1 MANLKRKIDAHKR
14 QLQALELRKAGV
26 TFEAIATKL
35 GYCNRHAAYKAV
47 TTALKDSIKEPAEGV
62 REMELK
68 RRDDMLLAMWPQVK
82 SGNQGA
88 IDRSLRIMERRAK
101 LLGLD
106 APTKIAP
113 TDPTGEH
120 EYRDLSDNERLEQ
133 ISRIL
138 DAARERA
145 AGQIDPDG
153 SGS

>member
-1 MANLKRKIDAHKR
+1 M
-14 QLQALELRKAGV
+14 RKAGV
-26 TFEAIATKL
+26 QYEAIANQL
-35 GYCNRHAAYKAV
+35 GYKSKEAAFQAVKA
-47 TTALKDSIKEPAEGV
+47 ALKASLSEPAEGV

-68 RRDDMLLAMWPQVK
+68 RLDDMLLAMWPQVK

-88 IDRSLRIMERRAK
+88 IDRCLRIQERRSR

-120 EYRDLSDNERLEQ
+120 EYHELTDTERTE
-133 ISRIL
+133 RIARL
-138 DAARERA
+138 FDAARERR
-145 AGQIDPDG
+145 AGSPPDD

>member
-1 MANLKRKIDAHKR
+1 MGNQQRKVEAHTR
-14 QLQALELRKAGV
+14 QLHALELRKAGV
-26 TFEAIATKL
+26 TYEGIAKQL
-35 GYCNRHAAYKAV
+35 GYRSPEAAFQAVKA
-47 TTALKDSIKEPAEGV
+47 ALKSTLQEPAEGV

-68 RRDDMLLAMWPQVK
+68 RLDDMLLAMWPQVK

-88 IDRSLRIMERRAK
+88 IDRCLRIQERRSR

-120 EYRDLSDNERLEQ
+120 EYHELTDAERAL
-133 ISRIL
+133 RVDRLL
-138 DAARERA
+138 DAARERR
-145 AGQIDPDG
+145 AGSPPDD